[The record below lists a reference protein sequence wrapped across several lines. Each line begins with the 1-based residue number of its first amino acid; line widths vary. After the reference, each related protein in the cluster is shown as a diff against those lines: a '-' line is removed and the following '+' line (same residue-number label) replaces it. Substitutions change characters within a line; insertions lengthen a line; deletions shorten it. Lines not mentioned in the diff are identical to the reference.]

1 MWFASYGGGVTKFDG
16 KKFHVFDISNGL
28 AHNKTRKVF
37 KYKNKIVVG
46 TEYGVS
52 IIDIK
57 SNVVSTPKEVFPH
70 FGVFI
75 FTDIFQHKDQ
85 VYFSALN
92 EGFFKIVDIES
103 DPKVEKVLEF
113 ENSYS
118 VGVFQDKIYN
128 SNKGFIDVFDFS
140 KKTPF
145 TKLKFGRSIG
155 WQYVLDSHNDTYVAC
170 WGIFDSSGGLY
181 RIQDQTMI
189 DVSAQF
195 GIDSKKLLSVVFDK
209 QNDVLYVG
217 SKDKGFYKVQLDKS
231 ILSHTFLN
239 QKVIR
244 FRDNLILHNHG
255 LDFTFNN

>member
-1 MWFASYGGGVTKFDG
+1 M
-16 KKFHVFDISNGL
+16 
-28 AHNKTRKVF
+28 
-37 KYKNKIVVG
+37 
-46 TEYGVS
+46 
-52 IIDIK
+52 
-57 SNVVSTPKEVFPH
+57 
-70 FGVFI
+70 
-75 FTDIFQHKDQ
+75 
-85 VYFSALN
+85 
-92 EGFFKIVDIES
+92 
-103 DPKVEKVLEF
+103 
-113 ENSYS
+113 
-118 VGVFQDKIYN
+118 
-128 SNKGFIDVFDFS
+128 
-140 KKTPF
+140 
-145 TKLKFGRSIG
+145 
-155 WQYVLDSHNDTYVAC
+155 DSHNDTYVAC

-255 LDFTFNN
+255 LDFTFNNGNRKTITRENFKRFQNNNSGKNFRKTSDFERGSYELNYKLNSSKIDFYDLQKYNELYYINSNLGILAVNKSADIVKYIPIHTYKFGFTSDNLFYESTLMDQLNFTVMLISCI